1 MQAQNDKCV
10 MVLDMELPM
19 GILANTA
26 GIMGIT
32 LGKHIPETVGPDVLD
47 KSGKEHL
54 GIIELPV
61 PILKADREKIREIRE
76 KLFQP
81 EFSDLIVV
89 DFSDVAQSCNVYE
102 EYIKKAASVEEKEM
116 TYFGIGICGA
126 KKLVNKLTGSLPLL
140 R

>member
-1 MQAQNDKCV
+1 MQAQSDKCV
-10 MVLDMELPM
+10 MVLDKDLPL

-32 LGKHIPETVGPDVLD
+32 LGKHIPETVGPDVMD

-61 PILKADREKIREIRE
+61 PILKADQEKIREIRE
-76 KLFQP
+76 QLYRP
-81 EFSDLIVV
+81 EYADLVGV

-102 EYIKKAASVEEKEM
+102 EYIKKAASVAEEEM

-126 KKLVNKLTGSLPLL
+126 RKLVNKLTGSLPLL

>member
-10 MVLDMELPM
+10 MVLDKDLPL

-32 LGKHIPETVGPDVLD
+32 LGKHIPETVVADVLD

-61 PILKADREKIREIRE
+61 PILKADREKIRAIRE
-76 KLFQP
+76 QLFQP
-81 EFSDLIVV
+81 EFADLIVV

-102 EYIKKAASVEEKEM
+102 EYIKKAARVEEKEM

>member
-1 MQAQNDKCV
+1 MQTQNDKCV
-10 MVLDMELPM
+10 MVLDKDLPL

-32 LGKHIPETVGPDVLD
+32 LGKHIPETVGPDVRD

-61 PILKADREKIREIRE
+61 SVLKADQEKIREIRE
-76 KLFQP
+76 QLFWP
-81 EFSDLIVV
+81 EFAELIVV

-102 EYIKKAASVEEKEM
+102 EYIKKAAAVDEKDM

>member
-10 MVLDMELPM
+10 MVLDQDLPL

-61 PILKADREKIREIRE
+61 YTGAPVASYSLKGEEPSAMSYISTRFCDGQRPPLPPSPTGVSFFILPQFCLSSFR
-76 KLFQP
+76 
-81 EFSDLIVV
+81 
-89 DFSDVAQSCNVYE
+89 
-102 EYIKKAASVEEKEM
+102 
-116 TYFGIGICGA
+116 
-126 KKLVNKLTGSLPLL
+126 
-140 R
+140 